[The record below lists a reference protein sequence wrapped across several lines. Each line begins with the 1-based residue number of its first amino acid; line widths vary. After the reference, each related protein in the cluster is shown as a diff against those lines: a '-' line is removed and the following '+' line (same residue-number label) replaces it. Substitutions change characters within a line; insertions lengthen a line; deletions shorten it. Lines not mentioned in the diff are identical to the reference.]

1 MIGPTH
7 LDFLEQRTDEVIKML
22 ETLLSHYHMIPS
34 GIRYVIPLLPLENIL
49 TDLKLLRSEIKIKE
63 CRLTNIGGKDEYT
76 DSLRKVG
83 QGPGGI

>member
-1 MIGPTH
+1 MTGPTH

-34 GIRYVIPLLPLENIL
+34 GIRYVFPLLPLENIL

-63 CRLTNIGGKDEYT
+63 CRLTNIGGKLEGT
-76 DSLRKVG
+76 RRSTL
-83 QGPGGI
+83 